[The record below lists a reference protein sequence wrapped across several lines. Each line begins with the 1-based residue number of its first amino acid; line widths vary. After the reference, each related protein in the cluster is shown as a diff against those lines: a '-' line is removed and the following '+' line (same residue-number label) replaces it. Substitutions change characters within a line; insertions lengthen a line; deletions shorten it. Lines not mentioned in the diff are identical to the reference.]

1 MIELPRVDHISSE
14 GWDHGMPRKLQVNN
28 KFQKVS
34 VEILQ
39 NHHTPAMNKPK
50 ATPSSPQLPIPSW
63 VSAGLQRLPGLSR
76 FEKPSMNTTAM
87 IVRVD
92 TMPSMEV
99 YERSESGKNTVGIN
113 LNLMNK
119 KINLGPG

>member
-1 MIELPRVDHISSE
+1 
-14 GWDHGMPRKLQVNN
+14 
-28 KFQKVS
+28 
-34 VEILQ
+34 
-39 NHHTPAMNKPK
+39 
-50 ATPSSPQLPIPSW
+50 
-63 VSAGLQRLPGLSR
+63 
-76 FEKPSMNTTAM
+76 MNTTAM

-113 LNLMNK
+113 LNLMNE